1 MDTLPEQII
10 HEVLF
15 WLTDSLLVLEASADD
30 RRFPLNE
37 RPPLLFT
44 PNSCKFNNYS
54 SVLQLSTTCR
64 RFRRLLAPALF
75 SFLSLV
81 RTSEID
87 SILKYATDKANS
99 AKHSQSFGTQYAK
112 IIESIQSF
120 AKHSALKQ
128 TPDQKCWRMNNYVT
142 HLEATQDVLTIGS
155 PISISAFPVLRHLK
169 ILDKRPLSNAL
180 VLFGDTQLFS
190 LAIHLACLCSCGAL
204 ISGLRKLQRLDLVL
218 DMSTMY
224 PKRPENNLLDPLGL
238 LDIGDKLSN
247 SSLKQ
252 LNLFIMSPEVL
263 LLNDF
268 LEFLTHTVGGSAIES
283 LTIRTFKSR
292 ETLGSQWGLIESP
305 NGPRFLAILKCAKLL
320 VNLTLD
326 YAFMKYLKFPQNY
339 PITNEHEKS
348 IPVSLNIVDESF
360 GLPTLLPIEREVVT
374 YIIATIRSTHVGLI
388 YGRVQ
393 EGSHLNALSFINNLL
408 SHLGS
413 FSSSNQILIVSLYEA
428 WSYSDDGMMR
438 DYYQKVINSIEAE
451 SKNSEA
457 RKFKMALLNASR
469 ISRFDF
475 NSPRYQKQEFY
486 SVRPQGGLL
495 SMDTKPVYQSELP
508 IDNFNSAEASLRDLE
523 YYSCPSKEL
532 SAIWF

>member
-10 HEVLF
+10 HEVVF
-15 WLTDSLLVLEASADD
+15 WLTNSLLVLEASADD
-30 RRFPLNE
+30 KRFPSNE

-44 PNSCKFNNYS
+44 PNCCKFNNYS
-54 SVLQLSTTCR
+54 SVLQLSTTCK

-75 SFLSLV
+75 GFLSLV

-87 SILKYATDKANS
+87 SILKYATDKANG
-99 AKHSQSFGTQYAK
+99 AQQSQSIGKDYAR
-112 IIESIQSF
+112 IIESSEF
-120 AKHSALKQ
+120 SAKNATSKRI
-128 TPDQKCWRMNNYVT
+128 PDPHWSMNNYVT

-155 PISISAFPVLRHLK
+155 PISVSMFPMLKHLK

-180 VLFGDTQLFS
+180 NLLGDVQLIS

-204 ISGLRKLQRLDLVL
+204 ISGLPKLQRLDLIL

-224 PKRPENNLLDPLGL
+224 PKRSENELLGPLGL
-238 LDIGDKLSN
+238 LDIGNEISKSKLI
-247 SSLKQ
+247 Q
-252 LNLFIMSPEVL
+252 LDLFIMSPEVL
-263 LLNDF
+263 FLNDF
-268 LEFLTHTVGGSAIES
+268 ITFLTHIAGGSSIES

-292 ETLGSQWGLIESP
+292 KTVGSQWEVIEIP
-305 NGPRFLAILKCAKLL
+305 NGPKFLAVLKSAKLL

-326 YAFMKYLKFPQNY
+326 YAFMKYLQFPRDY
-339 PITNEHEKS
+339 ATTNEVERS
-348 IPVSLNIVDESF
+348 APISLNLVDESF

-374 YIIATIRSTHVGLI
+374 YIIATIKATHVGLI

-393 EGSHLNALSFINNLL
+393 EGSHLNALSFMNNLL
-408 SHLGS
+408 AHLGS
-413 FSSSNQILIVSLYEA
+413 FPFSNQIQLVSLYEA

-438 DYYQKVINSIEAE
+438 DYYQKIINAIEAA
-451 SKNSEA
+451 SKDSEA
-457 RKFKMALLNASR
+457 RKLKMTLVKASR

-486 SVRPQGGLL
+486 SVLQQEGLL
-495 SMDTKPVYQSELP
+495 SMDTKPVHRSKLP
-508 IDNFNSAEASLRDLE
+508 IDIFNAAEASLRDLE
-523 YYSCPSKEL
+523 YYSCPNKEL